1 MNEKEIIPLSIIAT
15 LCLLGLG
22 VYYSKN
28 NVETS
33 STNKQNTT
41 KIPEVSVERPLP
53 KGRIFSFSKHMSS
66 GSGSGSKKHKK
77 QNK

>member
-1 MNEKEIIPLSIIAT
+1 VFIIQ
-15 LCLLGLG
+15 
-22 VYYSKN
+22 K
-28 NVETS
+28 NVETSSS

-66 GSGSGSKKHKK
+66 GSGGSNTKTKKHKK